1 MMFRFD
7 QYVFIDLMDAENEG
21 ERHTARDAH
30 THVHVH
36 AHTSFLSEHVRQ

>member
-21 ERHTARDAH
+21 ERHMARDAH
-30 THVHVH
+30 TRVH